1 MQLRAHKNVNIYY
14 TQFCQV
20 LVKVLTAGTKFSKKS
35 EVDKKKKKERRL
47 RRPIICICNDPW
59 GVALRDLRK
68 VATIITVP
76 PTQSARLATRL
87 KTICT
92 VEALTADMA
101 SLLFLC
107 EKTDNDI
114 RLALWSRVLNLNV
127 AIWGVFYIYC
137 IYWLSGHKKLWKIAW
152 FPITDSIAPNKW
164 PILEPVD

>member
-1 MQLRAHKNVNIYY
+1 MQLRAHKNGNISY
-14 TQFCQV
+14 TQYCQV

-114 RLALWSRVLNLNV
+114 RLAL
-127 AIWGVFYIYC
+127 
-137 IYWLSGHKKLWKIAW
+137 
-152 FPITDSIAPNKW
+152 
-164 PILEPVD
+164 